1 MATFTLATMDSI
13 VVGRSARMRAVFEFL
28 RVIGNSDSTVLVT
41 GESGTGKE
49 VTATLIHQ
57 TSRRKHHP
65 FVAVSCALFSE
76 TLIESELF
84 GHERGAFTGA
94 IKDRPGRFELADGGT
109 LFLDDIDDVPLS
121 MQVKLLRVLQNR
133 TIERL
138 GGTRTVPV
146 NVRIIAGSKRNLKQ
160 MVADGTFREDLFY
173 RLNVLPVAL
182 PPLRERR
189 EDIPMLMEHFI
200 ERYFRRRG
208 EDVPPISE
216 AVKQAFLRYSWP
228 GNVRE
233 LENACERIAQTC
245 TCGTVRIGCMSASI
259 LLGAGGPPPD
269 LPAVAPAAAPPQE
282 AVPVSLDDRIR
293 ELEANLIGWALKVSH
308 GNKSRAAELL
318 QIKRST
324 LGDRINRCGLGR
336 VETRSAATDRSAA
349 YSRRQVA
356 RYPCPPV
363 QEFSDIL
370 RAPGTSPIAGAGCRP
385 LPTIR
390 QGLTM
395 IARVAPGAGWVS
407 ILQVGRDMREF
418 KRILCPVDF
427 SDASDHAID
436 QAIALAG
443 WCKARITALHVQTPA
458 FVPVP
463 GSRW

>member
-1 MATFTLATMDSI
+1 MTTPQVWTMDTV

-57 TSRRKHHP
+57 SSRRKHHP

-94 IKDRPGRFELADGGT
+94 IKDRPGRFELAEAGT
-109 LFLDDIDDVPLS
+109 IFLDDIDDVPLS

-146 NVRIIAGSKRNLKQ
+146 NVRVIAGSKRDLKQ
-160 MVADGTFREDLFY
+160 MVVDGKFREDLYY

-189 EDIPMLMEHFI
+189 EDIPMLMDHFI

-216 AVKQAFLRYSWP
+216 AVKQAFLRYAWP

-245 TCGTVRIGCMSASI
+245 TCGTVRIGCMSVSI
-259 LLGAGGPPPD
+259 LLRAGGPPPD
-269 LPAVAPAAAPPQE
+269 LTAVTTASAPAPEAA
-282 AVPVSLDDRIR
+282 PVSLDDRIR
-293 ELEANLIGWALKVSH
+293 DLEANLIGWALKVSN

-336 VETRSAATDRSAA
+336 VETIGADVEASPTMAT
-349 YSRRQVA
+349 V
-356 RYPCPPV
+356 
-363 QEFSDIL
+363 
-370 RAPGTSPIAGAGCRP
+370 
-385 LPTIR
+385 
-390 QGLTM
+390 
-395 IARVAPGAGWVS
+395 
-407 ILQVGRDMREF
+407 
-418 KRILCPVDF
+418 
-427 SDASDHAID
+427 
-436 QAIALAG
+436 
-443 WCKARITALHVQTPA
+443 
-458 FVPVP
+458 
-463 GSRW
+463 

>member
-1 MATFTLATMDSI
+1 MTTATSATMDSI

-57 TSRRKHHP
+57 SSRRKHHP

-109 LFLDDIDDVPLS
+109 IFLDDIDDVPLS

-146 NVRIIAGSKRNLKQ
+146 NVRIIAGSKRDLKQ
-160 MVADGTFREDLFY
+160 MVVDGKFREDLFY

-189 EDIPMLMEHFI
+189 EDIPMLMDHFI

-208 EDVPPISE
+208 DDVPLVSE
-216 AVKQAFLRYSWP
+216 AVKQAFLRYGWP

-245 TCGTVRIGCMSASI
+245 TCGIVRIGCMSASI
-259 LLGAGGPPPD
+259 LLRAGGPPPD
-269 LPAVAPAAAPPQE
+269 LSAVAQASALPQE
-282 AVPVSLDDRIR
+282 AAPVSLDDRIR
-293 ELEANLIGWALKVSH
+293 DLEANLIGWALKVSH

-336 VETRSAATDRSAA
+336 VETIGAAEETG
-349 YSRRQVA
+349 
-356 RYPCPPV
+356 
-363 QEFSDIL
+363 
-370 RAPGTSPIAGAGCRP
+370 AP
-385 LPTIR
+385 
-390 QGLTM
+390 
-395 IARVAPGAGWVS
+395 
-407 ILQVGRDMREF
+407 
-418 KRILCPVDF
+418 K
-427 SDASDHAID
+427 
-436 QAIALAG
+436 QAV
-443 WCKARITALHVQTPA
+443 T
-458 FVPVP
+458 
-463 GSRW
+463 

>member
-1 MATFTLATMDSI
+1 MDSL

-28 RVIGNSDSTVLVT
+28 RVIGNSESTVLIT

-57 TSRRKHHP
+57 SSRRKHHP

-109 LFLDDIDDVPLS
+109 IFLDDIDDVPLA

-133 TIERL
+133 TVERL

-146 NVRIIAGSKRNLKQ
+146 NVRIIAGSKRDLKQ
-160 MVADGTFREDLFY
+160 MVADGRFREDLYY

-189 EDIPMLMEHFI
+189 EDIPVLMEHFLQ
-200 ERYFRRRG
+200 RYFRRSG
-208 EDVPPISE
+208 DDPPQISD
-216 AVKQAFLRYSWP
+216 AVRQAFLRYSWP

-245 TCGTVRIGCMSASI
+245 TCGTVRVGCMSASI
-259 LLGAGGPPPD
+259 LFRAGSQPADPPIESAPR
-269 LPAVAPAAAPPQE
+269 PAAA
-282 AVPVSLDDRIR
+282 ASPVSLDDRLR
-293 ELEANLIGWALKVSH
+293 ELESNLIMWALKVSN
-308 GNKSRAAELL
+308 GNKSKAAELL

-336 VETRSAATDRSAA
+336 DAEPAAAEPEVEHA
-349 YSRRQVA
+349 
-356 RYPCPPV
+356 
-363 QEFSDIL
+363 
-370 RAPGTSPIAGAGCRP
+370 
-385 LPTIR
+385 
-390 QGLTM
+390 
-395 IARVAPGAGWVS
+395 
-407 ILQVGRDMREF
+407 
-418 KRILCPVDF
+418 
-427 SDASDHAID
+427 DA
-436 QAIALAG
+436 
-443 WCKARITALHVQTPA
+443 V
-458 FVPVP
+458 
-463 GSRW
+463 

>member
-1 MATFTLATMDSI
+1 MTPALISMDSV

-28 RVIGNSDSTVLVT
+28 RVIGNSDSTVLIT

-57 TSRRKHHP
+57 SSRRKHHP

-109 LFLDDIDDVPLS
+109 IFLDDIDDVPLS

-146 NVRIIAGSKRNLKQ
+146 NVRVLAGSKKDLKQ
-160 MVADGTFREDLFY
+160 MVAEGKFREDLYY

-189 EDIPMLMEHFI
+189 EDIPVLMEHFL
-200 ERYFRRRG
+200 ERYFRRAG
-208 EDVPPISE
+208 EDVPQISD
-216 AVKQAFLRYSWP
+216 AVRQAFMRYGWP

-245 TCGTVRIGCMSASI
+245 SCGMVRVGCMSAHI
-259 LLGAGGPPPD
+259 LFRAGAQPSD
-269 LPAVAPAAAPPQE
+269 LPVTPASLPQE
-282 AVPVSLDDRIR
+282 AAPIALDDRLR
-293 ELEANLIGWALKVSH
+293 ALESNLIAWALKVSN

-324 LGDRINRCGLGR
+324 LGDRIARCGLSR
-336 VETRSAATDRSAA
+336 THTLDETDT
-349 YSRRQVA
+349 
-356 RYPCPPV
+356 
-363 QEFSDIL
+363 
-370 RAPGTSPIAGAGCRP
+370 P
-385 LPTIR
+385 LEE
-390 QGLTM
+390 
-395 IARVAPGAGWVS
+395 ARVS
-407 ILQVGRDMREF
+407 
-418 KRILCPVDF
+418 
-427 SDASDHAID
+427 
-436 QAIALAG
+436 
-443 WCKARITALHVQTPA
+443 
-458 FVPVP
+458 
-463 GSRW
+463 